1 MPKSPKSRTG
11 SDLCWITLRRAL
23 FAFGALLIGINVLA
37 ALWTVRADRAR
48 IEAEALRNFSNLTA
62 LLGEQTARSFE
73 SVELLLDAV
82 TNDMRAAGIG
92 DLTVRAAR
100 LKDRISGIPQI
111 RSMLLL
117 GPDGRVLVDT
127 TGQIPAGLDMS
138 DRTYFRAH
146 RDGSASGRFVSE
158 PFQGRASGHW
168 EFAVSERVVGSAG
181 RLAGVLAAK
190 MDVAHFDRLYHSLD
204 IGRDGFVELA
214 TTGGKV
220 ITRVPRPREASALL
234 GAESDG
240 VLTTLKREGRFTGW
254 SYDVVQTRSD
264 PVLISAAA
272 IPDLPLRVIV
282 GAPEHAVFAPWR
294 EEAAQTGLRTL
305 LTSAAMLALVAF
317 AARELGRRAA
327 ADARTRASEEALRG
341 RQEML
346 DLAQS
351 AAQAAAFKWRLGGG
365 AADNRWSPA
374 LEPMLGLAPGSY
386 DGTYDTWRRLVHPG
400 DGPAVDAAIAR
411 ARETSEVSTEYR
423 VVDGNGRVH
432 WLQLKG
438 RLLAE
443 RDGNPARLV
452 GFMLD
457 VTDRR
462 RAEAE
467 GERQKVLLDELIASA
482 PEAIIFYD
490 DAWRIVRVNRE
501 FTRMFGYAPEEVLG
515 LDVGGRLIPEDRK
528 GEGEEMRGRMG
539 RGEHVSLETVRRR
552 KDGSL
557 FDASLLGAPIWVAG
571 KRIGALALLRDISE
585 RKRSEAEFRRQTAL
599 LDELFESAPEAVVLL
614 DLEQRVIRTNREFTT
629 LFGYSAEEAVGRQI
643 LDLIVPADQRDD
655 ARALNADYAA
665 GAAFTV
671 ERERQRKDG
680 TRVQISL
687 TAAPITLGGERIGL
701 YAIYRDISE
710 RKLAEAEQ
718 ARLQRRLRQAEK
730 MEAVGRLAGGIAHD
744 FNNILGGILGYA
756 EMTFTEA
763 AEGTPMKRYTRNIL
777 TGANRA
783 RDLVDQIL
791 TYSRTQHAQRA
802 PVEIDRIIG
811 ETLELVRGSLP
822 GGIALDLALP
832 AAPLVVVGDPSQLHQ
847 VVMNLCSNAV
857 HAMGGAGTLHV
868 ALEPVDLAAERAL
881 AHGTLA
887 PGRYARLTVAD
898 TGHGMDA
905 ATVARI
911 FEPFFTT
918 KEAGR
923 GTGLGLALVYGIV
936 TDSNGAIQVAST
948 VGQGSTFEI
957 YLPQTQAQPMAA
969 EAADEPV
976 PRGGGER
983 VLLVDDEEP
992 LTVMTAEVL
1001 AQLGYEAATF
1011 TDGRAALEA
1020 FEAAP
1025 EAYQVMVTDEV
1036 MPALTGTEL
1045 ARRVRC
1051 RRPDLPIVLLSGY
1064 SGPILTQQAL
1074 GAGVSE
1080 LLKKPVQSRELAAAL
1095 ARVLRRAA

>member
-1 MPKSPKSRTG
+1 MPKASAY
-11 SDLCWITLRRAL
+11 WIKLRRGL
-23 FAFGALLIGINVLA
+23 FAFGALLVGLSILS
-37 ALWTVRADRAR
+37 ALWTVRSDRTR
-48 IEAEALRNFSNLTA
+48 VEEEASRNFANLTA
-62 LLGEQTARSFE
+62 LLAEQTARSLE
-73 SVELLLDAV
+73 SVDLVLAAA
-82 TNDMRAAGIG
+82 TSDMRVRGIG
-92 DLTVRAAR
+92 DPTLREVRM
-100 LKDRISGIPQI
+100 KDRISGIAQI
-111 RSMLLL
+111 RSLLL
-117 GPDGRVLVDT
+117 LDPDGRVLVDT
-127 TGQIPAGLDMS
+127 AGQIPAGIDMS
-138 DRTYFRAH
+138 DRTYFTAH
-146 RDGSASGRFVSE
+146 RDGSAGRRFVSE
-158 PFQGRASGHW
+158 PFQGRASGYW
-168 EFAVSERVVGSAG
+168 EFAVSERVTGTG
-181 RLAGVLAAK
+181 DRFAGVLAAK
-190 MDVAHFDRLYHSLD
+190 MDLAYFDGLYRLLD
-204 IGRDGFVELA
+204 IGPDGFVELA
-214 TTGGKV
+214 TTDGKV
-220 ITRVPRPREASALL
+220 ITRVPGPRDAPGVL
-234 GAESDG
+234 GTDSDG
-240 VLTTLKREGRFTGW
+240 VLAALKRDGRFTGW
-254 SYDVVQTRSD
+254 SHGVGHAGAD
-264 PVLISAAA
+264 PALISAAA
-272 IPDLPLRVIV
+272 IPSLPLHVVV
-282 GAPEHAVFAPWR
+282 GAPARAVFAPWR
-294 EEAAQTGLRTL
+294 AEAVRIGLATL
-305 LTSAAMLALVAF
+305 LGSAVVLALVGF
-317 AARELGRRAA
+317 AARELARRAA
-327 ADARTRASEEALRG
+327 ADERTRQSEEALRA

-346 DLAQS
+346 DLAQD
-351 AAQAAAFKWRLGGG
+351 AAQAAAFKWRLAAG
-365 AADNRWSPA
+365 AADNRWSRA
-374 LEPMLGLAPGSY
+374 LEPMLGLAPGTY
-386 DGTYDTWRRLVHPG
+386 DGTYDTWLGLVHAQ
-400 DGPAVDAAIAR
+400 DRPAVEAAIER
-411 ARETSEVSTEYR
+411 ARVTGDVSTEYR
-423 VVDGNGRVH
+423 IVDRDGGVH

-438 RLLAE
+438 RLIA
-443 RDGNPARLV
+443 DADSGAARMV

-467 GERQKVLLDELIASA
+467 GERQKVLLDELIESA
-482 PEAIIFYD
+482 PEAILFYD

-501 FTRMFGYAPEEVLG
+501 FTRIFGYAPEEVLG
-515 LDVGGRLIPEDRK
+515 TDAGVRIVPEDRK
-528 GEGEEMRGRMG
+528 AEAEEMRRRMG
-539 RGEHVSLETVRRR
+539 RGEHVSLEETVRQR

-585 RKRSEAEFRRQTAL
+585 RKRADAEFRRQTAL

-614 DLEQRVIRTNREFTT
+614 DLDERVIRTNREFTT
-629 LFGYSAEEAVGRQI
+629 LFGYSAEEAVGRTI
-643 LDLIVPADQRDD
+643 LDLIVPADQRED
-655 ARALNADYAA
+655 AHALNADYAA

-687 TAAPITLGGERIGL
+687 TAAPITLGGKRIGL

-744 FNNILGGILGYA
+744 FNNILGGILGYG
-756 EMTFTEA
+756 EMAFTDA
-763 AEGTPMKRYTRNIL
+763 AEGTPIKRYTRNIL

-791 TYSRTQHAQRA
+791 TYSRSQRA
-802 PVEIDRIIG
+802 NRTPVEFDQIIG

-822 GGIALDLALP
+822 AGIALDLALP
-832 AAPLVVVGDPSQLHQ
+832 DAPIVVVGDPSQLHQ
-847 VVMNLCSNAV
+847 LVMNLCSNAV
-857 HAMGGAGTLHV
+857 YAIGRSGTLQV
-868 ALEPVDLAAERAL
+868 VLEPVDVPAERAL

-898 TGHGMDA
+898 TGRGMDA
-905 ATVARI
+905 ATLARI

-923 GTGLGLALVYGIV
+923 GTGLGLSLVYGIV
-936 TDSNGAIQVAST
+936 TDSGGAIQVTSAPDC
-948 VGQGSTFEI
+948 GSSFEI
-957 YLPQTQAQPMAA
+957 YLPQTEAPPVAA
-969 EAADEPV
+969 EASDEPV

-983 VLLVDDEEP
+983 VLLVDDEES

-1001 AQLGYEAATF
+1001 AQLGYEAASF

-1025 EAYQVMVTDEV
+1025 EAFQVMVTDEV

-1045 ARRVRC
+1045 ARRVRR

-1064 SGPILTQQAL
+1064 SGPLLTQQAL